1 MLALS
6 GHRDLIVWQRSV
18 SLARNVY
25 AATANAV
32 TEGTNDLAVQIRR
45 SAVLVASTIA
55 EGAACSRPA
64 EFRHLLSAARS
75 SLCEL
80 EAQVM
85 IATDLRIVSGN
96 IPLENDITE
105 LRQLLAALIRKLSEK
120 QPSPRV

>member
-1 MLALS
+1 MMAQT

-25 AATANAV
+25 AATANAIASHS
-32 TEGTNDLAVQIRR
+32 NDLATQIRR

-55 EGAACSRPA
+55 EGAACSKPA
-64 EFRHLLSAARS
+64 EFRHLLSAARG

-80 EAQVM
+80 ETQIM

-96 IPLENDITE
+96 IPLEQDIGE
-105 LRQLLAALIRKLSEK
+105 LRQLLLALMRKLSE
-120 QPSPRV
+120 SRERV